1 MRVAQMARGEPE
13 ARAAIENEATVGL
26 DAIPD
31 GATRRALQ
39 SFLELYGDRAVREAE
54 LSTPRWREDPRPILT
69 MLRVALRGEEGAVEP
84 ALARARAQADA
95 EMVRLMPRLNLAEQ
109 TLVRHLVARAQKA
122 ERLRE
127 RMRTW
132 VTRVLGMLRDGV
144 LDADRRLRRLV
155 PELAGETEP
164 VAFFLTIDELVNAL
178 RTSRADLAPLV
189 RSRRAEFA
197 RDKARPDPPATFVGA
212 PPPVV
217 LPPAGGDVLRGLAAS
232 VGVVEGNARVLR
244 SADEMG
250 ELLPGEVL
258 VVHTTD
264 VGWTPLFLIA
274 AGVVTELG
282 GPLSHAAVVAREF
295 GVPSVVNVEGVMRV
309 LRTGDRVRVDGD
321 RGVVEKIAKPSEP
334 R

>member
-1 MRVAQMARGEPE
+1 M
-13 ARAAIENEATVGL
+13 
-26 DAIPD
+26 
-31 GATRRALQ
+31 
-39 SFLELYGDRAVREAE
+39 
-54 LSTPRWREDPRPILT
+54 
-69 MLRVALRGEEGAVEP
+69 
-84 ALARARAQADA
+84 
-95 EMVRLMPRLNLAEQ
+95 
-109 TLVRHLVARAQKA
+109 
-122 ERLRE
+122 
-127 RMRTW
+127 
-132 VTRVLGMLRDGV
+132 
-144 LDADRRLRRLV
+144 
-155 PELAGETEP
+155 
-164 VAFFLTIDELVNAL
+164 
-178 RTSRADLAPLV
+178 
-189 RSRRAEFA
+189 
-197 RDKARPDPPATFVGA
+197 
-212 PPPVV
+212 
-217 LPPAGGDVLRGLAAS
+217 LRGLAAS

-309 LRTGDRVRVDGD
+309 LRTGDRIRVDGD